1 MRDGRQSRDRSLDRR
16 QESADGGPPPAE
28 RPAGRGRDARA
39 RGRRCCA
46 HVRRGVDAEPAL
58 LGAGAARARVP
69 RRLSLHQALHLALAL
84 GARLH
89 RRHRGR
95 RRLDRRARRLR
106 SAGLRYLVRPH
117 HVARRLRLDL
127 RLPGRGRRPRPGLA
141 LGSRPLRRPRGAHR
155 SAGEPRAHRARAR
168 RIGLAA
174 RAGADLLG
182 RLARRRGALR
192 VRALARQPARSF
204 EARRRLLQHQRLH
217 RADRAGRGGV
227 RPAVVSASRLAPS
240 SAETVRAMF
249 TRIARRYDLMNSL
262 MTAGFHHVWR
272 RRVAATA
279 AGAPAGPMLDLAT
292 GTADLAIAVR
302 ARTPGRF
309 VAGADFSEGMLQV
322 GQEKLRQRRVAHL
335 QLLAADA
342 LALPFRDGAFACVM
356 SAFLLRNL
364 EDLAR
369 GLAEMRR
376 VTARGGRVV
385 TLDIVRPAQPL
396 WGAVFGA
403 YFSRVVPAIGA
414 FVAGDRQAYT
424 YLPQSVDRFVTP
436 DELAELMEDVGLRD
450 VSYRRLGL
458 GTIALHIGIA

>member
-1 MRDGRQSRDRSLDRR
+1 M
-16 QESADGGPPPAE
+16 
-28 RPAGRGRDARA
+28 
-39 RGRRCCA
+39 
-46 HVRRGVDAEPAL
+46 
-58 LGAGAARARVP
+58 
-69 RRLSLHQALHLALAL
+69 
-84 GARLH
+84 
-89 RRHRGR
+89 
-95 RRLDRRARRLR
+95 
-106 SAGLRYLVRPH
+106 
-117 HVARRLRLDL
+117 
-127 RLPGRGRRPRPGLA
+127 
-141 LGSRPLRRPRGAHR
+141 
-155 SAGEPRAHRARAR
+155 
-168 RIGLAA
+168 
-174 RAGADLLG
+174 
-182 RLARRRGALR
+182 
-192 VRALARQPARSF
+192 
-204 EARRRLLQHQRLH
+204 
-217 RADRAGRGGV
+217 
-227 RPAVVSASRLAPS
+227 SASRLAPS
-240 SAETVRAMF
+240 KADTVRAMF

-262 MTAGFHHVWR
+262 MTAGLHHSWR
-272 RRVAATA
+272 RRVAATG

-322 GQEKLRQRRVAHL
+322 GQEKLRQRRVANVR
-335 QLLAADA
+335 LLAADA

-364 EDLAR
+364 EDLKR

-396 WGAVFGA
+396 WGALFGA

-414 FVAGDRQAYT
+414 IVAHDRQAYT